1 MKSIFLFLL
10 FSLFGR
16 GDKITSSKPL
26 KDSVRITVDRA
37 YSPVYPEDTI
47 NYIGYVYLEITVI
60 NRSDNVI
67 CVYMPQ
73 IPPPPPSER
82 DGFDCF
88 GVFQSDTL
96 ELCTAYCSLILEPNT
111 LETRQYSYGFIK
123 LDTLYKKYHYTST
136 REFIRDLVRES
147 RYYFILNK
155 RDTCKAEENPSL
167 NVEFWEN
174 PDDMYWGVPG
184 VLRKEKL
191 PEVGLKSSLVSS
203 E

>member
-1 MKSIFLFLL
+1 M

-96 ELCTAYCSLILEPNT
+96 ELCTAYCLSLIH
-111 LETRQYSYGFIK
+111 I
-123 LDTLYKKYHYTST
+123 
-136 REFIRDLVRES
+136 
-147 RYYFILNK
+147 
-155 RDTCKAEENPSL
+155 
-167 NVEFWEN
+167 
-174 PDDMYWGVPG
+174 
-184 VLRKEKL
+184 
-191 PEVGLKSSLVSS
+191 
-203 E
+203 